1 MNWSSAG
8 VLFICVFA
16 ASLAATRGVLAI
28 VQRRAILDLPNER
41 SSHTVPTPKGGGIA
55 IVGILIPV
63 WYWLAAPAGGQAALV
78 LSAAAFGLA
87 LLSWIDDLKEI
98 QAGWRLLGQAVA
110 VSLVFALT
118 PPPLLFG
125 SALPP
130 SVDMLVTG
138 VLWLWF
144 INVYN
149 FMDGIDGLAATQ
161 TITIGAGITLLAAI
175 AGLGWVFAAQGLAAA
190 AAGLGFLWWNRPPA
204 RIFMGDVGS
213 VTLGFLLG
221 WLLLEVARSGLG
233 AAALILPLYF
243 LADATVTLI
252 RRALRLQPLWRA
264 HREHYYQQAIDAGAS
279 HGSVVARVLA
289 VNLLL
294 IGLAALAAQGQPAW
308 ALAGAAV
315 LVCLLLAQFAR
326 KRALTP

>member
-16 ASLAATRGVLAI
+16 ASLAATRGVMAVL
-28 VQRRAILDLPNER
+28 QRHAILDLPNER

-55 IVGILIPV
+55 IAGILIPV

-78 LSAAAFGLA
+78 LCVAAGGVA
-87 LLSWIDDLKEI
+87 LLSWIDDLKDL

-110 VSLVFALT
+110 VGLVYALA
-118 PPPLLFG
+118 PPAPLFG
-125 SALPP
+125 GALPP
-130 SVDMLVTG
+130 SVDALIAG

-144 INVYN
+144 INVFN
-149 FMDGIDGLAATQ
+149 FMDGIDGLAATE
-161 TITIGAGITLLAAI
+161 TITIGAGVTLLSVI
-175 AGLGWVFAAQGLAAA
+175 AGLGWVFAAQGFTVA

-204 RIFMGDVGS
+204 RIFLGDVGS

-221 WLLLEVARSGLG
+221 WLLLEVARAGLV

-264 HREHYYQQAIDAGAS
+264 HREHFYQRAVDAGAS
-279 HGSVVARVLA
+279 HGNVVAKVFFI
-289 VNLLL
+289 NLLL
-294 IGLAALAAQGQPAW
+294 IGLAALAATGQPAW
-308 ALAGAAV
+308 AIGGAAL
-315 LVCLLLAQFAR
+315 LVGFLLRRLGR
-326 KRALTP
+326 KPAVAP

>member
-28 VQRRAILDLPNER
+28 VQRHAILDLPNER

-55 IVGILIPV
+55 VVAILIPV

-78 LSAAAFGLA
+78 LSAAAGGLA
-87 LLSWIDDLKEI
+87 LLSWVDDLKDI
-98 QAGWRLLGQAVA
+98 QASWRLLGQAVA
-110 VSLVFALT
+110 VSLVFALAP
-118 PPPLLFG
+118 PPPLFG
-125 SALPP
+125 GALPP
-130 SVDMLVTG
+130 TVDLLVAG

-144 INVYN
+144 INVFN
-149 FMDGIDGLAATQ
+149 FMDGIDGLAASE
-161 TITIGAGITLLAAI
+161 TITIGAGITLLAAV
-175 AGLGWVFAAQGLAAA
+175 AGLGWVLAAQGLAAA

-252 RRALRLQPLWRA
+252 RRALRLQPVWRA
-264 HREHYYQQAIDAGAS
+264 HREHFYQRAIDAGAS
-279 HGSVVARVLA
+279 HGNVVTKVLF
-289 VNLLL
+289 VNFLL
-294 IGLAALAAQGQPAW
+294 IGLAALAAKGLAVW
-308 ALAGAAV
+308 AIGGAAL
-315 LVCLLLAQFAR
+315 LVGFLLRRLGR
-326 KRALTP
+326 KPTVAP